1 MVRLII
7 GKEIITNIY
16 KKKVIM
22 LSLEEKKLRRRE
34 GAFRKIKD
42 EYCGYPMSSKAERE
56 WRQKIDEVYKFLNL

>member
-1 MVRLII
+1 
-7 GKEIITNIY
+7 
-16 KKKVIM
+16 M

-42 EYCGYPMSSKAERE
+42 EYCGYPMSSKAEHE